1 MSDIIPTKDTLQKN
15 NYQYQET
22 AKAGVFVLRNV
33 HSDLLERYF
42 YRKNIS
48 SEQYSAGKNYVQ
60 NYVLGHSHPSIISS
74 AYQER
79 SRTGANI
86 VINDIILTNKKKY
99 ETARINIPYKLV
111 KFFEYAVL
119 DDMPLKNAN
128 KKTLRLK
135 NKKEP
140 FEKFKE
146 ILDIL
151 AYHYGFIR

>member
-1 MSDIIPTKDTLQKN
+1 MNDVIPTKETLKKG
-15 NYQYQET
+15 NYQHQET

-33 HSDLLERYF
+33 YSDLLERYF
-42 YRKNIS
+42 HRKNIS
-48 SEQYSAGKNYVQ
+48 SEQYSAGKHYVQ

-74 AYQER
+74 YKER
-79 SRTGANI
+79 STSNSNI
-86 VINDIILTNKKKY
+86 IISDVILTNKQKY
-99 ETARINIPYKLV
+99 NEARKHIPYKLL

-119 DDMPLKNAN
+119 DDMPLQDAN

-140 FEKFKE
+140 FRVFCE

-151 AYHYGFIR
+151 AYHYGYVR